1 LSSKSFLF
9 NREPLW
15 RENRSCTRHTLPEN
29 VQSWV
34 YEPGSLTQRLR
45 DYYGDAIAVKV
56 LLQRWHTPFL
66 TERRLLDL
74 PENKYSLIR
83 EVLLHADG
91 KPLILARTII
101 PAKTIKMAKSNL
113 AHLGSRPLGEVIF
126 SYPKLERIVM
136 DVTLIDPSTAACAD
150 ISLQA
155 KSAFPTPEVEQPRE
169 PLSTWSRPAVD
180 EVNIVRPIW
189 GRRTVY
195 AIAQRQMLVSEFFL
209 PEVLE
214 VF

>member
-1 LSSKSFLF
+1 LASKSFLF
-9 NREPLW
+9 NREPNW
-15 RENRSCTRHTLPEN
+15 FENRSGIRHTLPEN
-29 VQSWV
+29 VLSWI

-45 DYYGDAIAVKV
+45 DYYGDTIGVKI
-56 LLQRWHTPFL
+56 LLQQWNTPFL
-66 TERRLLDL
+66 SERRLLGL

-126 SYPKLERIVM
+126 SYPKLERIEM
-136 DVTLIDPSTAACAD
+136 DVTLIDPLAWN
-150 ISLQA
+150 Q
-155 KSAFPTPEVEQPRE
+155 SAIDEAHINQP
-169 PLSTWSRPAVD
+169 V
-180 EVNIVRPIW
+180 W

-209 PEVLE
+209 PGVLE
-214 VF
+214 IF

>member
-1 LSSKSFLF
+1 MPSKSFLF

-15 RENRSCTRHTLPEN
+15 LENRSGIRHTLPGN

-45 DYYGDAIAVKV
+45 DYYGDAISVKI
-56 LLQRWHTPFL
+56 LLQQWNTPFL
-66 TERRLLDL
+66 TERRLLKL
-74 PENKYSLIR
+74 HESQYSLIR

-101 PAKTIKMAKSNL
+101 PAKTIKVAKSNL

-126 SYPKLERIVM
+126 SYPKLERIEM
-136 DVTLIDPSTAACAD
+136 DVTLIDSPTWT
-150 ISLQA
+150 Q
-155 KSAFPTPEVEQPRE
+155 SALAEGHINQ
-169 PLSTWSRPAVD
+169 S
-180 EVNIVRPIW
+180 IW

-195 AIAQRQMLVSEFFL
+195 AIAHRQMLVSEFFL
-209 PEVLE
+209 PEVLA

>member
-1 LSSKSFLF
+1 LPTKSFLF

-15 RENRSCTRHTLPEN
+15 LENRSGTRHTLPEN
-29 VQSWV
+29 IQSWT

-45 DYYGDAIAVKV
+45 DYYGDAIGVKI
-56 LLQRWHTPFL
+56 LLQQWNTPFL
-66 TERRLLDL
+66 SERRSLKLH
-74 PENKYSLIR
+74 ENKYSLIR

-101 PAKTIKMAKSNL
+101 PAKTIKVAKSNL

-126 SYPKLERIVM
+126 SYPKLERIEM
-136 DVTLIDPSTAACAD
+136 DVTLVDAPTWTQPAIEEGH
-150 ISLQA
+150 ILQ
-155 KSAFPTPEVEQPRE
+155 
-169 PLSTWSRPAVD
+169 
-180 EVNIVRPIW
+180 PIW

-195 AIAQRQMLVSEFFL
+195 SIAQRQMLVSEFFL
-209 PEVLE
+209 PGVLE

>member
-1 LSSKSFLF
+1 MASKSFLF
-9 NREPLW
+9 NREPKW
-15 RENRSCTRHTLPEN
+15 FENRSGIRHTLPKN
-29 VQSWV
+29 VQSWT

-45 DYYGDAIAVKV
+45 DYYGDTIAVKI
-56 LLQRWHTPFL
+56 LLQQWNTPFL

-101 PAKTIKMAKSNL
+101 PAKTIKVAKSNL

-126 SYPKLERIVM
+126 SYPKLERIEM
-136 DVTLIDPSTAACAD
+136 DVTLITPSTWN
-150 ISLQA
+150 Q
-155 KSAFPTPEVEQPRE
+155 SAINEAHINQ
-169 PLSTWSRPAVD
+169 
-180 EVNIVRPIW
+180 PIW

-209 PEVLE
+209 PEVLKI
-214 VF
+214 F

>member
-1 LSSKSFLF
+1 MASKSFLF

-15 RENRSCTRHTLPEN
+15 LENRSCTRHALPEN

-45 DYYGDAIAVKV
+45 DYYGDAIAVKI
-56 LLQRWHTPFL
+56 LLQQWNTPFL
-66 TERRLLDL
+66 TERKLLKL

-101 PAKTIKMAKSNL
+101 PASTIKVAKSNL

-126 SYPKLERIVM
+126 SYPKLERIEM
-136 DVTLIDPSTAACAD
+136 DVALINP
-150 ISLQA
+150 
-155 KSAFPTPEVEQPRE
+155 PTWTQPAIAE
-169 PLSTWSRPAVD
+169 GHID
-180 EVNIVRPIW
+180 QPIW

-209 PEVLE
+209 PGVLE